1 MKVVTK
7 VGYTI
12 SGDTL
17 IDDRS
22 YVKLYRQE
30 EAEAPVYWMG
40 LYEEGGTIY
49 WCNRGET
56 QAERFI
62 EYNPIH
68 LNEHIMD
75 IYMPNMTDEIDYV
88 TVNDRLFIR
97 HNYSFGYTGMI
108 VTAVEGVGYE
118 QCGILGMF
126 FGFTPSNYVRFE
138 ACYENGECIFTAAD
152 FYKLGIN
159 TGIKSVNNEPLGEQS
174 ETLATKGT
182 QECTMNNVLF
192 DLQGRRIQG
201 SPKHGVYILNGKK
214 VMK

>member
-1 MKVVTK
+1 MRVVTK
-7 VGYTI
+7 VVYTI

-17 IDDRS
+17 IDGRS

-30 EAEAPVYWMG
+30 ESEAPVYWMG

-49 WCNRGET
+49 WCNRGKT

-62 EYNPIH
+62 EYNPIY
-68 LNEHIMD
+68 LNEHITD
-75 IYMPNMTDEIDYV
+75 IYMPDMRDEIDYV

-138 ACYENGECIFTAAD
+138 ACYEDGECIFTAAD
-152 FYKLGIN
+152 FYKPGIN
-159 TGIKSVNNEPLGEQS
+159 TGIESMYNGQDAKNNGMQE
-174 ETLATKGT
+174 GT
-182 QECTMNNVLF
+182 RNNVLY

-201 SPKHGVYILNGKK
+201 SPKHGVYIQNGKK

>member
-1 MKVVTK
+1 MRVVTK
-7 VGYTI
+7 VVYTI

-17 IDDRS
+17 IDGRS

-30 EAEAPVYWMG
+30 ESEAPVYWMG
-40 LYEEGGTIY
+40 LCEEGGTIY
-49 WCNRGET
+49 WCNREKN

-62 EYNPIH
+62 EYNPIY
-68 LNEHIMD
+68 LNEYITD
-75 IYMPNMTDEIDYV
+75 IYMPDMRDEIDYV

-97 HNYSFGYTGMI
+97 HNYGFGYSAMI
-108 VTAVEGVGYE
+108 VSAVEGVGYD

-126 FGFTPSNYVRFE
+126 FEFAPSNYVRFE

-152 FYKLGIN
+152 FYKPGIN
-159 TGIKSVNNEPLGEQS
+159 TGIKSVHKEER
-174 ETLATKGT
+174 TL
-182 QECTMNNVLF
+182 NNVLF